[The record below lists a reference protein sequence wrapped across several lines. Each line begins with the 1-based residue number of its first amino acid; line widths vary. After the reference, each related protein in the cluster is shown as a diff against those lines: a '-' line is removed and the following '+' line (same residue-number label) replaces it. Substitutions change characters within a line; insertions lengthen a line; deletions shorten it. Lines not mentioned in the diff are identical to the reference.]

1 MRRSRR
7 NRQQNVLPNYK
18 ERRGEVYYNI
28 LEIGFQQCDCRALT
42 NSALQAMK
50 AICDEAAGT
59 DSRMYYQNTKKEGW
73 RYIRTSESGKKFQVK
88 RSYGKHTNAI
98 VPYLNWMKENAP

>member
-1 MRRSRR
+1 
-7 NRQQNVLPNYK
+7 
-18 ERRGEVYYNI
+18 
-28 LEIGFQQCDCRALT
+28 
-42 NSALQAMK
+42 MK

-98 VPYLNWMKENAP
+98 VPYLNWMKENAPAFVKDRLLYIKNEDKLNFYNKLRDLETDGDKQWNNTYLKSL